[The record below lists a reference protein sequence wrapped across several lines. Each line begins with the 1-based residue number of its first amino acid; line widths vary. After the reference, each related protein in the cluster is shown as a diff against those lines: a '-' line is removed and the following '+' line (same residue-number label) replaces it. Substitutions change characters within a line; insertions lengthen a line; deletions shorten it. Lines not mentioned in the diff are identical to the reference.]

1 MIRFIFYSNFLN
13 PHQYPI
19 GEELFRFTG
28 GRYRFIETEKMPD
41 AFHRG
46 GYPDYSGTP
55 WLIRA
60 WESQKESDMAERM
73 ALDADV

>member
-19 GEELFRFTG
+19 GEELFRLTG

-46 GYPDYSGTP
+46 VTRIIPARHGSYAHGNHRRSPIWPSTWP
-55 WLIRA
+55 L
-60 WESQKESDMAERM
+60 MPT
-73 ALDADV
+73 